1 MSTEQ
6 QIDHGAGR
14 FPGVPGTGVLESEPL
29 DQRRPDVAED
39 LPVVFSAAPMFRRAA
54 VGYDRFQ
61 VDTYVRWAE
70 DELAAAERGR
80 EHLVSRLLQTRAAL
94 DEARELATHS
104 AAGGEFL
111 SSSRRIGSMLAAAAD
126 EAESIRVEAEAHR
139 SAARA
144 QARLQL
150 GHARWRIASAK
161 ARAEGMVADAAAEV
175 SAMIAGADR
184 VVDQAQR
191 ILDEARIEAA
201 ARRDEARAMEQRA
214 VEQADLV
221 RQQAAEATAAGRL
234 QAREEI
240 LRMLVTGREER
251 RRADAEATAAWER
264 LDRDAAARRS
274 VVLADVRA
282 LERRRADLLA
292 ELELLAVPTP
302 RVSGSRLNASLR
314 RALDRLRWR
323 SRSLRAS

>member
-1 MSTEQ
+1 MSTEEQ
-6 QIDHGAGR
+6 VDYGAAPL
-14 FPGVPGTGVLESEPL
+14 PGAPGLLEPRSL
-29 DQRRPDVAED
+29 DDRRPSVDGE

-54 VGYDRFQ
+54 LGYDRFQ

-70 DELAAAERGR
+70 DELAAAERER
-80 EHLVSRLLQTRAAL
+80 EHLVARLLQTRAAL

-104 AAGGEFL
+104 AAGSEFL

-126 EAESIRVEAEAHR
+126 EAESIRAEAEASR

-150 GHARWRIASAK
+150 GHARWRAASAK
-161 ARAEGMVADAAAEV
+161 ARAESMVADAAAEV
-175 SAMIAGADR
+175 AAMVARADR
-184 VVDQAQR
+184 VVAR
-191 ILDEARIEAA
+191 AERVLDEAEREAA
-201 ARRDEARAMEQRA
+201 ARREEARATEQRA
-214 VEQADLV
+214 VEQADLA
-221 RQQAAEATAAGRL
+221 RQRTAEATAAGRL

-251 RRADAEATAAWER
+251 RRADAEATATRER

-282 LERRRADLLA
+282 LERRRAELRA
-292 ELELLAVPTP
+292 EIALLAVPAA
-302 RVSGSRLNASLR
+302 RARGGRLDAVLR
-314 RALDRLRWR
+314 RLLDRLRWR